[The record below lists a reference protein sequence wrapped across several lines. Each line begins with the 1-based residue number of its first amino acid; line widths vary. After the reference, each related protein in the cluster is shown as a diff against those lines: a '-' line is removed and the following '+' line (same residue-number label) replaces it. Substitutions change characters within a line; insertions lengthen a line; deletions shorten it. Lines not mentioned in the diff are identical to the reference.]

1 MISLSS
7 CVAELKMG
15 DVKWSTLAKAFQCTK
30 ECWILSCGSKVMIS
44 SIKFSH
50 PSNLSLVKCFK
61 YQLLLVMIQWTCN
74 KINSIFIMN
83 RCFQWFEE
91 VP

>member
-1 MISLSS
+1 
-7 CVAELKMG
+7 
-15 DVKWSTLAKAFQCTK
+15 
-30 ECWILSCGSKVMIS
+30 
-44 SIKFSH
+44 
-50 PSNLSLVKCFK
+50 LSLVKCFK